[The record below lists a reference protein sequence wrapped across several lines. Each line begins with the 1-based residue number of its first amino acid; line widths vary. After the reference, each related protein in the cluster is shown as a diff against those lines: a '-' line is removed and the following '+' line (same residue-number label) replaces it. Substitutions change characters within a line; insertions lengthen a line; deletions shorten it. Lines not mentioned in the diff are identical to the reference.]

1 MLNRLST
8 VGSLF
13 LMGVAVLPLL
23 GAYFFDMPQSI
34 ALGGTSLLIVVGVA
48 LDTAKQIEG
57 RTIKRQYVGFIH
69 DKKD

>member
-1 MLNRLST
+1 
-8 VGSLF
+8 
-13 LMGVAVLPLL
+13 
-23 GAYFFDMPQSI
+23 MPQSI

-69 DKKD
+69 DK